1 MTSVGKRL
9 AEERRRLNLTQEDLA
24 QAMGVG
30 RAAVTMVETER
41 TGLSSFHSDALMKL
55 GIDMTFVRTGIRKA
69 SAIADDINWEL
80 VEGILEALEKWSR
93 QHKVK
98 LTPDKLAKA
107 LRVLYTY
114 FSSTG
119 QINPQHLEHVMALAA

>member
-1 MTSVGKRL
+1 MTSVGRRL
-9 AEERRRLNLTQEDLA
+9 ADERRRLNLTQEDLA
-24 QAMGVG
+24 QAIGMS

-41 TGLSSFHSDALMKL
+41 SGLSSVHDDALMKL
-55 GIDMTFVRTGIRKA
+55 GIDMTFVRTGIRMA
-69 SAIADDINWEL
+69 SAIAEAINWEL
-80 VEGILEALEKWSR
+80 IEGILAALEKWSR

>member
-1 MTSVGKRL
+1 
-9 AEERRRLNLTQEDLA
+9 
-24 QAMGVG
+24 
-30 RAAVTMVETER
+30 
-41 TGLSSFHSDALMKL
+41 
-55 GIDMTFVRTGIRKA
+55 VRTGIRKA

-80 VEGILEALEKWSR
+80 VEGILALLEKWSR

-119 QINPQHLEHVMALAA
+119 PINPQYLELVMELSLPEAKP